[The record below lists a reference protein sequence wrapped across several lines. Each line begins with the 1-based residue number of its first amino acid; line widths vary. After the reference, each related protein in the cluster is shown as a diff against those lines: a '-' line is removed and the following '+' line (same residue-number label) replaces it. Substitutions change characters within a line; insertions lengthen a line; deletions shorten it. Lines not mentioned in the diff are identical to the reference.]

1 MWAIWS
7 KRNDLIFN
15 NNRWHEAKLRKVMWE
30 GLIDYKKL
38 EWQHVLQK
46 IQKNANN
53 ENKILET
60 LPN

>member
-1 MWAIWS
+1 
-7 KRNDLIFN
+7 
-15 NNRWHEAKLRKVMWE
+15 MWE